1 MRQDSGPERS
11 DQQRSTVTIVLHL
24 AAYLLLAGL
33 TGWMLCMLLLT
44 ESPLALPVMLVF
56 IAILFLSL
64 NRWTGVLLLIVIQLD
79 LLFREPSRIGPA
91 NSITGVLFVVAV
103 LALLMFVSRYHVL
116 RQLPHHS
123 LLDTIRKV
131 LLLPVSAGRRSETET
146 GVPGMPD
153 SQQILQLASSVFR
166 GLLWILLLVAGSRIL
181 LGYVPSARDPNTWTR
196 ITGSGT
202 LELWPGGIVLLSALG
217 LWVLVSEIAWRQLT
231 CSQARLYVRSV
242 SLGMY
247 YPDIRMIVQRRLK
260 LRRVK
265 AEIVRSRKDRSAE
278 SAQ

>member
-1 MRQDSGPERS
+1 MRHGSGPELS
-11 DQQRSTVTIVLHL
+11 DQQKSTVTIVLHL
-24 AAYLLLAGL
+24 AAYLLLSGL

-91 NSITGVLFVVAV
+91 NNITGVLFVVAV
-103 LALLMFVSRYHVL
+103 LSLVMFVSRYHVL

-123 LLDTIRKV
+123 LLDTVRKV
-131 LLLPVSAGRRSETET
+131 LLLPASVGRKSETEI

-153 SQQILQLASSVFR
+153 SQQILQLASSVVRSF
-166 GLLWILLLVAGSRIL
+166 LWLLLLVVGSRIL
-181 LGYVPSARDPNTWTR
+181 LGYVPTARDPNTWTR

-202 LELWPGGIVLLSALG
+202 LELWPGGVVILSALG
-217 LWVLVSEIAWRQLT
+217 LWVLASEIAWRQMT
-231 CSQARLYVRSV
+231 CPQAQLYIRSV

-247 YPDIRMIVQRRLK
+247 HPDIRMIVQRRLK
-260 LRRVK
+260 LRRVR
-265 AEIVRSRKDRSAE
+265 AEIARSRNNRPTE